1 MQTGFIADF
10 ARRLKELPVPARRE
24 VLGDPWRLR
33 DFMDEAD
40 DGDTLAM
47 RHVLLHLLH
56 PDSFERITSGPHKQS
71 IARTY
76 AGLAED
82 PGADVDQQLL
92 AIRRRLE
99 ELLKK
104 PPGQVDF
111 YRPPL
116 EGTWGAGRSGDGTPL
131 IDALELQKQLVIFGP
146 PGTSKSYEAR

>member
-1 MQTGFIADF
+1 
-10 ARRLKELPVPARRE
+10 
-24 VLGDPWRLR
+24 
-33 DFMDEAD
+33 
-40 DGDTLAM
+40 M